1 MRATTATALVYR
13 PFGLQCQQ
21 SRILSWAYEPLTP
34 PIPGGAHGG
43 TMRIDEGEL
52 RQGSAKWLD
61 WRRSGIGGSEI
72 YQLACFADILAAAW
86 RRPGLARLKPATPPP
101 AWVEPPGMLAA
112 RKLGRLPE
120 KTANFH
126 MRRGK
131 RLEPIAREAAEQ
143 HYRLTF
149 PPFCVYPDSDPAVR
163 VSLDGFNDETG
174 TLIEIKAPC
183 APWHAIPDYLEYQTA
198 YQAQA
203 LRLEAR
209 DNRLV
214 RAVTALT
221 IREGAAPDEPTEVKA
236 WRPRLWQDQAFCM
249 GLARLATEFHARH
262 IRDGEPVPNG
272 CRVAATKFSPSA
284 KTGCQK
290 LTRART
296 RSKTPAKGRKRG
308 LF

>member
-1 MRATTATALVYR
+1 
-13 PFGLQCQQ
+13 
-21 SRILSWAYEPLTP
+21 
-34 PIPGGAHGG
+34 
-43 TMRIDEGEL
+43 MRINENEL
-52 RQGSAKWLD
+52 KQGSAKWLD

-86 RRPGLARLKPATPPP
+86 HRPGLAKLKPAAPPP
-101 AWVEPPGMLAA
+101 AWVEPPEVLAA

-163 VSLDGFNDETG
+163 VSLDGFNDRTG

-183 APWHAIPDYLEYQTA
+183 APWPTIPDYLEYQTA

-203 LRLEAR
+203 LRLEAG
-209 DNRLV
+209 DKRLV

-221 IREGAAPDEPTEVKA
+221 IREGDAPGEPTEVKA
-236 WRPRLWQDQAFCM
+236 WRPHLWQDQAFCA

-262 IRDGEPVPNG
+262 IRDGEPVP
-272 CRVAATKFSPSA
+272 KH
-284 KTGCQK
+284 CQK
-290 LTRART
+290 PTRT
-296 RSKTPAKGRKRG
+296 RTGMKSTATGGKRR